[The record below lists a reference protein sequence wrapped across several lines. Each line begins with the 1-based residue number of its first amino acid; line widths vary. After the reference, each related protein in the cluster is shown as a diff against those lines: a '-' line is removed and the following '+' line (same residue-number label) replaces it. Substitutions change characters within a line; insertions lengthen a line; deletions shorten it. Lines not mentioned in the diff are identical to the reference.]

1 MGKITSIILLL
12 FLILLL
18 SEASKAMTCED
29 LFRENQIALENSV
42 QYFGERIPLYSH
54 RASEQ
59 SGIERMSFVGQSPK
73 IRINANEVFP
83 EQIIKFEIEN
93 ILTSTGA
100 GQTRLQL
107 NVESRAQTLEF
118 FGKQSPELFVS
129 SGIQVKQPTNLVSG
143 TSLTEVYKIKSE
155 QPKGTLVL
163 RVHFKAVSNSAGIA
177 QISTIDGERRMARNL
192 QPSGKAAD
200 WQLLGATLHFEIDK

>member
-1 MGKITSIILLL
+1 MGKITSILLLL

-29 LFRENQIALENSV
+29 LFRENETGLENSLP
-42 QYFGERIPLYSH
+42 YFGEKIPLYSH

-59 SGIERMSFVGQSPK
+59 SGVERMSFVGQSPK
-73 IRINANEVFP
+73 TRINATEVLP
-83 EQIIKFEIEN
+83 EQLINLEIEN

-107 NVESRAQTLEF
+107 NIGSRDQVLEF
-118 FGKQSPELFVS
+118 IAKQAPELFLALNV
-129 SGIQVKQPTNLVSG
+129 QVNQPANVKIGTQLV
-143 TSLTEVYKIKSE
+143 EVYKIKSE
-155 QPKGTLVL
+155 KPKGILIL
-163 RVHFKAVSNSAGIA
+163 KVHFKAVSNSAAIM
-177 QISTIDGERRMARNL
+177 QISTIDGERRMARSL
-192 QPSGKAAD
+192 QGPGKAAN